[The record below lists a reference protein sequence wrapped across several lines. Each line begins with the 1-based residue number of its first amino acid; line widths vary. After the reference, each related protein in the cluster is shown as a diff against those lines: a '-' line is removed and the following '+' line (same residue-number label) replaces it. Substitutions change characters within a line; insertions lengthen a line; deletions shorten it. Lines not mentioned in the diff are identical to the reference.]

1 MEESSVAPDRK
12 PERGAAVVET
22 AFITIFLLI
31 LVTGIIDVG
40 RAIFTNISIQ
50 EAAQE
55 AAVYAAFDESVTVA
69 DIAQRAVDST
79 SSPALNVGDVQ
90 VSCVPVP
97 KSVKN
102 GSRVSVTVSY
112 SLDPITP
119 FVGQWIG
126 SFDLTKTAEAERFYD
141 TCPA

>member
-1 MEESSVAPDRK
+1 MAPDRK

-112 SLDPITP
+112 SLDP
-119 FVGQWIG
+119 
-126 SFDLTKTAEAERFYD
+126 
-141 TCPA
+141 

>member
-1 MEESSVAPDRK
+1 MPSCRCSSPSSTAWTSILDRPDRSMKESSVAPDRK

-69 DIAQRAVDST
+69 DIAHRAVDST
-79 SSPALNVGDVQ
+79 RSPAL
-90 VSCVPVP
+90 
-97 KSVKN
+97 
-102 GSRVSVTVSY
+102 T
-112 SLDPITP
+112 L
-119 FVGQWIG
+119 
-126 SFDLTKTAEAERFYD
+126 
-141 TCPA
+141 

>member
-1 MEESSVAPDRK
+1 MKESSVAPDRK
-12 PERGAAVVET
+12 PERGAAVVGT

-50 EAAQE
+50 EAAQRRRSTPPST
-55 AAVYAAFDESVTVA
+55 ESVTVA

-102 GSRVSVTVSY
+102 GSGFGNRVIQPRPHH
-112 SLDPITP
+112 SLCRPMDW
-119 FVGQWIG
+119 FVRSDQDGR
-126 SFDLTKTAEAERFYD
+126 S
-141 TCPA
+141 